1 MGVLGPPAAI
11 LYTRGM
17 AIVRLR
23 PPLRELADGRRE
35 VTVGGGTVVDVLRE
49 LERSHPRLDGWM
61 LDDRGRVRQ
70 HVAVF
75 LGGERVDGDARVASE
90 DRLEV
95 IGAVSGGA
103 ELELLVGTRKG
114 LFVLRGDREG
124 EMDVVA
130 RAFPGSSVEFAIR
143 DPRTDRYFASVTHGQ
158 FGPRVYL
165 ADDPTGAWEQAEGPR
180 FPEETDT
187 TLVRTWVITPGER
200 DGVLYAGV
208 DPAALF
214 ESRDDGMTWELN
226 RPLWDQPSRPHW
238 GPGAGGLCLHSICPW
253 PGEPDRLAVGI
264 SAVGVW
270 ITEDGGT
277 SWEVGNAG
285 IVPRYL
291 PEEARSQPLGRCV
304 HNLLRAPR
312 MPERL
317 FMQFHGGVYRS
328 DDAGL
333 TWTSIAQ
340 GLPSDFGFPM
350 VIDPDDPDSAYVIPL
365 NSDGDRVTAEG
376 QVRVFETRD
385 AGSSWTAHG
394 EGLPQSGY
402 LTVLRQAFGQD
413 GGSPLGLYFGATSGE
428 VFGSAD
434 GGATWSLMAGHIA
447 PVLSVRAA

>member
-1 MGVLGPPAAI
+1 
-11 LYTRGM
+11 M

-23 PPLRELADGRRE
+23 PPLRELAEGNRE
-35 VTVGGGTVVDVLRE
+35 VIVEGGTVAEVLRA
-49 LERSHPRLDGWM
+49 LERSHPALGGWT

-75 LGGERVDGDARVASE
+75 LGGERVDGSAPVASA
-90 DRLEV
+90 DRIEIV
-95 IGAVSGGA
+95 GAVSGGA
-103 ELELLVGTRKG
+103 ETELLVGTRKG
-114 LFVLRGDREG
+114 LFVLRGDRGG
-124 EMDVVA
+124 EIDLAA

-143 DPRTDRYFASVTHGQ
+143 DPRTGRYFASVTHGQ
-158 FGPRVYL
+158 FGPRVYVT
-165 ADDPTGAWEQAEGPR
+165 DDPTGAWEQTDGPR
-180 FPEETDT
+180 FPEDTDT
-187 TLVRTWVITPGER
+187 TLVRTWVVTPGEE
-200 DGVLYAGV
+200 DGVVYAGV

-214 ESRDDGMTWELN
+214 ESRDGGMTWELN
-226 RPLWDQPSRPHW
+226 RPLWDQPSRSEW

-304 HNLLRAPR
+304 HNLHRAPR

-350 VIDPDDPDSAYVIPL
+350 AIDPNDPDSAYVIPL
-365 NSDGDRVTAEG
+365 NSDLDRVSAEG
-376 QVRVFETRD
+376 RLRVFETRD
-385 AGSSWTAHG
+385 AGATWTG
-394 EGLPQSGY
+394 RTDGLPQTEAY
-402 LTVLRQAFGQD
+402 LTILRQAFARDD
-413 GGSPLGLYFGATSGE
+413 GDPLGLWFGATSGD
-428 VFGSAD
+428 VFGSTDA
-434 GGATWSLMAGHIA
+434 GATWRLVARDLA